1 MALRD
6 GITDYNKSYSTYGPK
21 LPGTWWVSMHLTDDE
36 YKEFREWVNA
46 REAAKTNGGWVAPTG
61 MTSGPAPGSLKDLEL
76 RRDGLR
82 AQVEALN
89 IVNNLQAEIK
99 TYESILASTQEAEER
114 KKYPHVFHHG
124 GYCTYCEADPGFFG
138 RNEGKPCAA
147 RYEESKKQP
156 PVVDIKLV
164 LRKRGP
170 SYKMIF
176 RKLDGG
182 LLPPGKYT
190 ARIAETVEVDCER
203 FNFNNVVP
211 K

>member
-1 MALRD
+1 MGLKVKD
-6 GITDYNKSYSTYGPK
+6 MGIWFYTNDKGENKTSVYMNLSESEFK
-21 LPGTWWVSMHLTDDE
+21 DLKE
-36 YKEFREWVNA
+36 YVEA
-46 REAAKTNGGWVAPTG
+46 REALDTG
-61 MTSGPAPGSLKDLEL
+61 KPIPGSLRALEL
-76 RRDGLR
+76 RRDSLA

>member
-1 MALRD
+1 MSGFKDRSTCRYENADHVRVIMN
-6 GITDYNKSYSTYGPK
+6 IT
-21 LPGTWWVSMHLTDDE
+21 E
-36 YKEFREWVNA
+36 KEFAEFKAWVDA
-46 REAAKTNGGWVAPTG
+46 REEV
-61 MTSGPAPGSLKDLEL
+61 MTLDKPAPGSVRDLEL
-76 RRDGLR
+76 KRDGLR

-89 IVNNLQAEIK
+89 MASNLRDEIK

-203 FNFNNVVP
+203 FNFNNVVL

>member
-1 MALRD
+1 MSGFKDMSVCRY
-6 GITDYNKSYSTYGPK
+6 I
-21 LPGTWWVSMHLTDDE
+21 DDRKQNRVNLAVNLSDSE
-36 YKEFREWVNA
+36 FAEFRAWVDA
-46 REAAKTNGGWVAPTG
+46 REAAKTNGGWVAHTG

-89 IVNNLQAEIK
+89 RASNLQDEIK
-99 TYESILASTQEAEER
+99 TYESLLAATQETEER
-114 KKYPHVFHHG
+114 KKYPHVFG
-124 GYCTYCEADPGFFG
+124 FSGYCTFCAADPGFFS

-203 FNFNNVVP
+203 FNFNNVVL